1 MLKGESQILCLGGEL
16 KLTMK
21 PKGNGLMMR
30 RPKRKRRKE
39 NRRDLRERSK

>member
-1 MLKGESQILCLGGEL
+1 MLKGESKILCLGMKL

-21 PKGNGLMMR
+21 LEGNGLIMR

-39 NRRDLRERSK
+39 NR